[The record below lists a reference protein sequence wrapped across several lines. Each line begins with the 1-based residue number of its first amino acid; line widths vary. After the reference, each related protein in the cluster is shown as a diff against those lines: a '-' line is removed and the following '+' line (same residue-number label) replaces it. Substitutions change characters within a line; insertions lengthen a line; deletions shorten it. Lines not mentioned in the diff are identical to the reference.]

1 MDSSQALSQKAKQLW
16 SEGKYLDAARNFVSL
31 TEIFPNDALAEESL
45 YWAASLYQYYLHDVA
60 EAARYYLQLTT
71 QFPGGPFHH
80 EALES
85 LALLYEGDKENRHRA
100 VPIYREL
107 LQAPE
112 LKERSDYLQF
122 RVASLY
128 MAMGNMDQ
136 ARYEFRTLLR
146 RYPKSRYRS
155 EGMYL
160 VGYSY
165 YREERFPMAMV
176 AFHQVLRD
184 FPNTAIAERAQYFM
198 ADTLEEQGDLR
209 GALKLFEALQ
219 KTYHNPSIIE
229 KRIANLSARMRSSV
243 R

>member
-1 MDSSQALSQKAKQLW
+1 MDSSQALSHKAKQLW
-16 SEGKYLDAARNFVSL
+16 NEGKYLDAARNFVSL
-31 TEIFPNDALAEESL
+31 TEIFPNDALVEESL
-45 YWAASLYQYYLHDVA
+45 YWAASLYQYYLQNAA
-60 EAARYYLQLTT
+60 EASRFYIQLTT

-85 LALLYEGDKENRHRA
+85 LAALYEGDKQNRHRA
-100 VPIYREL
+100 LPIYREL

-112 LKERSDYLQF
+112 LRQRHDYVQF
-122 RVASLY
+122 RIASLY
-128 MAMGNMDQ
+128 MAMGKMDQ
-136 ARYEFRTLLR
+136 ARYEFRALLR
-146 RYPKSRYRS
+146 SYPKSRYRS

-176 AFHQVLRD
+176 AFHQVVRD
-184 FPNTAIAERAQYFM
+184 FPNTPIAERAQYFM

-219 KTYHNPSIIE
+219 TTYHNPTIIE
-229 KRIANLSARMRSSV
+229 KRIANLNARMRSSV